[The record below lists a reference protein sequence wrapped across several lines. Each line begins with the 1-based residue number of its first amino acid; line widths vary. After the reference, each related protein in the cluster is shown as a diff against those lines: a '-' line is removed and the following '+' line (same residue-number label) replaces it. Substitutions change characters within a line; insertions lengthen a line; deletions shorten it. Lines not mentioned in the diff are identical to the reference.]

1 MLRLDPRY
9 LGFALQMTL
18 VLTAAIAAVG
28 QTTTVG
34 PPKTPG
40 PTSTPGPKSPPAKT
54 PPVPP
59 VSTYNYQ
66 FNFDGVTT
74 ERVLKADP
82 RVKLD
87 LCITRGTIRVNG
99 SSNGVVRVFV
109 KNGSKFGFKV
119 QESNPK
125 TGLANW
131 AEVVQIAEQKP
142 GFSFTGECIWGED
155 IEIDLPEAA
164 SVSIKGKEINASID
178 SVRRAVVKSIGG
190 ALSLRNVT
198 GGIDANT
205 GQGSVLVESSTGT
218 MSLESTNGNIVVI
231 DAGPSESGDTFM
243 AKTSRGAI
251 SLNELQFRRV
261 DTKSISGSIA
271 FNGAVLRGAAY
282 SFDTST
288 GSISLTLPK
297 DTSCGVQA
305 TFLGKID
312 SAFPLNII
320 TENVQPGSVKSINAR
335 IGKGGEASLRL
346 ISNVGSISIKQQ

>member
-1 MLRLDPRY
+1 MKLMLRLVPKY
-9 LGFALQMTL
+9 LGYALQMTL
-18 VLTAAIAAVG
+18 VLTAAISAIG
-28 QTTTVG
+28 QTTSAG
-34 PPKTPG
+34 PPKQPG
-40 PTSTPGPKSPPAKT
+40 PTSTPGPRT
-54 PPVPP
+54 PPGPP
-59 VSTYNYQ
+59 VTTYNYQ
-66 FNFDGVTT
+66 YNFDGVTT

-87 LCITRGTIRVNG
+87 LCITRGTIRING
-99 SSNGVVRVFV
+99 SSNDEIRVFI
-109 KNGSKFGFKV
+109 KNGAKFGFKV
-119 QESNPK
+119 QETNTK

-131 AEVVQIAEQKP
+131 AEIIQIAEQKP
-142 GFSFTGECIWGED
+142 GFTFTGECIWGED

-164 SVSIKGKEINASID
+164 SISIKGKDINASID
-178 SVRRAVVKSIGG
+178 TVRRAVVKSIGG
-190 ALSLRNVT
+190 ALSLRNIS

-251 SLNELQFRRV
+251 SLNDLQFRRV
-261 DTKSISGSIA
+261 DTKSVAGSIA

-305 TFLGKID
+305 TYTGKID
-312 SAFPLNII
+312 STFPLNIQ
-320 TENVQPGSVKSINAR
+320 TENLIPGSLKSINA
-335 IGKGGEASLRL
+335 ILGKGGEASIRL
-346 ISNVGSISIKQQ
+346 ITNVGSISIKQQ

>member
-1 MLRLDPRY
+1 MSKLYTKGLC
-9 LGFALQMTL
+9 FALQTFL

-40 PTSTPGPKSPPAKT
+40 PTSTPGPKTTPGPPTA
-54 PPVPP
+54 P
-59 VSTYNYQ
+59 TYSYSYS
-66 FNFDGVTT
+66 FDGVTT

-82 RVKLD
+82 RIKLD

-99 SSNGVVRVFV
+99 SSNGEVRVFV

-119 QESNPK
+119 HETNAK

-131 AEVVQIAEQKP
+131 VDLIQLNEQKP
-142 GFSFTGECIWGED
+142 GFTFTGECIWGED

-164 SVSIKGKEINASID
+164 SISIKGKDITASID

-205 GQGSVLVESSTGT
+205 GQGSLLVESSQGT
-218 MSLESTNGNIVVI
+218 MSLESTNGNIVVV
-231 DAGPSESGDTFM
+231 DAGPAESGDTFT
-243 AKTSRGAI
+243 AKTSRGAV
-251 SLNELQFRRV
+251 SLNDLQFRRIDV
-261 DTKSISGSIA
+261 KSTSGSVA
-271 FNGAVLRGAAY
+271 FNGTVLRGADY

-288 GSISLTLPK
+288 GSIGLTLPK
-297 DTSCGVQA
+297 ETSCTVQA
-305 TFLGKID
+305 TYRGRIE
-312 SAFPLNII
+312 SALPLNIV
-320 TENVQPGSVKSINAR
+320 TENVQPGSLKSINATL
-335 IGKGGEASLRL
+335 GKGGESSLRL
-346 ISNVGSISIKQQ
+346 ISNVGSITIRQQ

>member
-1 MLRLDPRY
+1 
-9 LGFALQMTL
+9 MTL
-18 VLTAAIAAVG
+18 VLTAATAAIG
-28 QTTTVG
+28 QTTSSG
-34 PPKTPG
+34 PPKQPG
-40 PTSTPGPKSPPAKT
+40 PTSAPGPKSPTAKT
-54 PPVPP
+54 PPPVPP
-59 VSTYNYQ
+59 VTTYNYQ
-66 FNFDGVTT
+66 YNFDGVTT

-87 LCITRGTIRVNG
+87 LCITRGTIRING
-99 SSNGVVRVFV
+99 SSNDEIRVFI
-109 KNGSKFGFKV
+109 KNGAKFGFKV
-119 QESNPK
+119 QETNTK

-131 AEVVQIAEQKP
+131 AEIIQIAEQKP
-142 GFSFTGECIWGED
+142 GYSFTGECIWGED

-164 SVSIKGKEINASID
+164 SISIKGKDINASID
-178 SVRRAVVKSIGG
+178 TLRRVVVKSIGG
-190 ALSLRNVT
+190 ALSLRNIS

-251 SLNELQFRRV
+251 SLNELQFRRLDV
-261 DTKSISGSIA
+261 KSISGSVA

-297 DTSCGVQA
+297 ETSCGVQA
-305 TFLGKID
+305 TYLGKID
-312 SAFPLNII
+312 SALPLNII
-320 TENVQPGSVKSINAR
+320 TENFQPGSVKSINATL
-335 IGKGGEASLRL
+335 GKGGEASLRL
-346 ISNVGSISIKQQ
+346 ITNVGSISIKQQ